1 MPMRQH
7 SGMLHHFIHLTSN
20 QNLHPNQFVCPLPK
34 PTVVYICHCT
44 ICRRQSGSAFGMSAM
59 FPAFTIET
67 SNSEYLREYTRP
79 TTTEKTMRC
88 YFCSNCGSRLMHAR
102 DGVKSVSIRGGSLQG
117 LTKEMV
123 AGAVHIWTKEA
134 VVEIPEGVEQ
144 MEGEPSDD

>member
-1 MPMRQH
+1 
-7 SGMLHHFIHLTSN
+7 
-20 QNLHPNQFVCPLPK
+20 
-34 PTVVYICHCT
+34 
-44 ICRRQSGSAFGMSAM
+44 MSAM
-59 FPAFTIET
+59 FPAFKIET
-67 SNSEYLREYTRP
+67 SNPAFLREYTRP
-79 TTTEKTMRC
+79 TATGKTMRC

-144 MEGEPSDD
+144 LEGEPSDE